1 MSRSLRHVPPDSIVE
16 VTIKTTQSRRLLR
29 PSRKLNE
36 LVLGVLG
43 RALAHYGG
51 VRLFAFVIMSNHMH
65 LLLHVADAQALSR
78 FMGFVDGNI
87 ASKVSKLHGWSDG
100 LWKGRYTS
108 ITVLDDVALE
118 RRLRY
123 VLSHGVKEGLVGRV
137 EHWPGASST
146 PALLRGRKLYGRW
159 IDETSRGRARRRGK
173 KVRTEDFV
181 TNYEVPLAP
190 LPCWAG
196 LSEAER
202 RARVAELVRGVEAEG
217 RELNREL
224 GRKPLGA
231 AWVRRQD
238 PRAEPESVSYSPAP
252 PCHTTDPELRRQF
265 LESYREFVEAYY
277 RAAEALRRGEL
288 DVAFPPG
295 CFPPGL
301 PFVPFPRA
309 GAP

>member
-1 MSRSLRHVPPDSIVE
+1 MSRSLRHVQPNSVVE
-16 VTIKTTQSRRLLR
+16 VTIKTTQDRLLLR

-51 VRLFAFVIMSNHMH
+51 VRLFAFVVMSNHMH
-65 LLLHVADAQALSR
+65 LLLQVADAQALSR
-78 FMGFVDGNI
+78 FMGFVNGNI
-87 ASKVSKLHGWSDG
+87 GRKVGKLHGWSNG
-100 LWKGRYTS
+100 LWKDRFTS
-108 ITVLDDVALE
+108 IEVLDDAALE

-123 VLSHGVKEGLVGRV
+123 LLSQGVKEGFVARV

-159 IDETSRGRARRRGK
+159 IDESARGRARRKGK
-173 KVRTEDFV
+173 KVRTDDFV

-224 GRKPLGA
+224 GRKPMGA
-231 AWVRRQD
+231 AWVRRQHPHD
-238 PRAEPESVSYSPAP
+238 MPESVSSSPPP
-252 PCHTTDPELRRQF
+252 PCHTSDPELRRRY
-265 LESYREFVEAYY
+265 LEARREFVEAYY

-295 CFPPGL
+295 CFPPAL
-301 PFVPFPRA
+301 PFVPFPP
-309 GAP
+309 GCAP